1 MKRLDQK
8 TNVIGIKQKVKA
20 IVEQEKEIYG
30 QSESLYAR
38 ISSRDV
44 LDALCANEDGDA
56 WLFANLNK
64 DKFCYDHNT
73 KDWYRWKTH
82 YWEPDIVNNV
92 LTAIDSAVEVYSQEA
107 TKQGSIRV
115 IATKNGENS
124 KAKKAKGLEDEL
136 IKRINN
142 LQGLSRKKHILI
154 LAAAGDHSLG
164 IKGDEWDTNPYL
176 IGCNNGVIEL
186 NTGNF
191 REGKPDEYI
200 KTIAPIDWKGID
212 EPAPYWEKF
221 IRDIFDNKKELIEY
235 NQRLLG
241 YCISGLTV
249 EHIVVILWGKGR
261 NGKGTLFE
269 VLKVIL
275 GDLIKPIQAEMLL
288 RQPIPKNSAS
298 PSSDIMSLIGKRLV
312 WASES
317 DEGRQLDIG
326 KVKWLSGGDTLT
338 GRHPHGK
345 REITFTPTHKLFLAT
360 NHKPHVPADEY
371 AAWERISLIPFALSF
386 VENPSKKNERKNDKF
401 LKQKILKES
410 SGILA
415 WLVRGFLAWQEEG
428 LNPPPAVQEATRKY
442 QKDEDIIG
450 QFIEECCKIDDN
462 EKEQAGP
469 FYKFYKSW
477 CETNG
482 HNPLGSRKYGEKM
495 KELFERKYIN
505 GKYYYKGVKVISLIT

>member
-1 MKRLDQK
+1 M
-8 TNVIGIKQKVKA
+8 
-20 IVEQEKEIYG
+20 
-30 QSESLYAR
+30 
-38 ISSRDV
+38 
-44 LDALCANEDGDA
+44 
-56 WLFANLNK
+56 
-64 DKFCYDHNT
+64 
-73 KDWYRWKTH
+73 
-82 YWEPDIVNNV
+82 
-92 LTAIDSAVEVYSQEA
+92 
-107 TKQGSIRV
+107 
-115 IATKNGENS
+115 
-124 KAKKAKGLEDEL
+124 
-136 IKRINN
+136 
-142 LQGLSRKKHILI
+142 
-154 LAAAGDHSLG
+154 
-164 IKGDEWDTNPYL
+164 
-176 IGCNNGVIEL
+176 IEL

-371 AAWERISLIPFALSF
+371 AAWERISLIPFAL
-386 VENPSKKNERKNDKF
+386 
-401 LKQKILKES
+401 
-410 SGILA
+410 
-415 WLVRGFLAWQEEG
+415 
-428 LNPPPAVQEATRKY
+428 
-442 QKDEDIIG
+442 
-450 QFIEECCKIDDN
+450 
-462 EKEQAGP
+462 
-469 FYKFYKSW
+469 
-477 CETNG
+477 
-482 HNPLGSRKYGEKM
+482 
-495 KELFERKYIN
+495 
-505 GKYYYKGVKVISLIT
+505 